1 MKHLL
6 NKKIFE
12 VEESLIRKF
21 NNMARANGAELILTL
36 GEPDFPTP
44 EVIKDAC
51 IQALNEDK
59 TKYGMTPGNLD
70 FRQKVCEF
78 ENRVN
83 NIQYTSDEVTI
94 TTGSTEALT
103 AALMTMVNPGDEI
116 IILTPAYPLYKNIIH
131 FIGGTIVPID
141 TSKNQFQLTQEMLDA
156 AISPKTKAIILTSP
170 NNPTGAILSDES
182 LELVYEAVKKH
193 EFFVISD
200 ECYNQLVYG
209 ERKLGFSKYQDIRDY
224 IIVCQSF
231 SKPYAMPGWRI
242 GYMLASKDF
251 TEQAVKIHQYMVVAV
266 NTFIQ
271 DAGIAALDFDPAE
284 MTESYRQRRDYVYDR
299 LIKMGVDVEL
309 PDGAFYM
316 FPSVKKFGM
325 DSWTFCAKLADE
337 EKVALVPGICFDA
350 DDFIRI
356 SYCADMSVIVPAMD
370 RLENFVKRLAA

>member
-6 NKKIFE
+6 NKKIFD

-21 NNMARANGAELILTL
+21 NNMARDNGAELILTL

-44 EVIKDAC
+44 EVIKNAC
-51 IQALNEDK
+51 VNALHENK

-78 ENRVN
+78 ESRVN
-83 NIQYTSDEVTI
+83 QIQYTPDEVTI

-103 AALMTMVNPGDEI
+103 AALMTMINPGDEV

-131 FIGGTIVPID
+131 FIGGKIVAID
-141 TSKNQFQLTQEMLDA
+141 TSQNHFQLSKEMLES
-156 AISPKTKAIILTSP
+156 AITKNTKAIILTSP

-182 LELVYEAVKKH
+182 FEVVYEAVKKY

-200 ECYNQLVYG
+200 ECYNQLVYSD
-209 ERKLGFSKYQDIRDY
+209 RKLGFSKYQDIRDY

-242 GYMLASKDF
+242 GYMLANEAF

-271 DAGIAALDFDPAE
+271 DAGIVALDFNPAE
-284 MTESYRQRRDYVYDR
+284 MTASYKERRDYVYDR
-299 LIKMGVDVEL
+299 LVKMGMEVDL
-309 PDGAFYM
+309 PEGAFYM
-316 FPSVKKFGM
+316 FPSIKQYGL
-325 DSWTFCAKLADE
+325 DSWEFCSKLAEE
-337 EKVALVPGICFDA
+337 EKVALIPGICFDA

-356 SYCADMSVIVPAMD
+356 SYCVDMDVIVAAMD
-370 RLENFVKRLAA
+370 RLERFVGRLK